1 MGSRSRPQGCAEDQE
16 VRELYVCLCQA
27 IKDTEIREAILKG
40 ARTLEELIEVT
51 GAGTG
56 CMSCL
61 SVLQDMLPADG
72 GGVAKTEAQPEG
84 LSGYRTASDGGDG

>member
-1 MGSRSRPQGCAEDQE
+1 
-16 VRELYVCLCQA
+16 LYVCLCQA
-27 IKDTEIREAILKG
+27 VKDTEIQGAILKG

-61 SVLQDMLPADG
+61 SVLLEMLPADG
-72 GGVAKTEAQPEG
+72 EGAAKTAAQADGP
-84 LSGYRTASDGGDG
+84 SGSLTGSDGGDG